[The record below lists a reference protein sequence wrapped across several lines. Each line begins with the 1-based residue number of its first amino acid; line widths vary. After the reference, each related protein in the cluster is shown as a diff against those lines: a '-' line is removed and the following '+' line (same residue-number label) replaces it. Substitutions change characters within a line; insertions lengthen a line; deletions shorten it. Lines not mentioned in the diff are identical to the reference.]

1 MGTGEGGRNVSK
13 MGELDKKE
21 VEINRWGV
29 VTLMETMIS
38 FKILGTY
45 FIVKVFVELQKQN
58 ESTVTSFAWL
68 KTIAKVIWI
77 LMQCTDNK
85 ITYPSDLLTNKFQ
98 PSDSLL
104 CPQKSLLTVTFQRK
118 RRLNLKICYI
128 SFA

>member
-1 MGTGEGGRNVSK
+1 
-13 MGELDKKE
+13 
-21 VEINRWGV
+21 
-29 VTLMETMIS
+29 METMIS
-38 FKILGTY
+38 LKILGTY

-68 KTIAKVIWI
+68 KTIEKVIWI
-77 LMQCTDNK
+77 LMQCTDDK

-118 RRLNLKICYI
+118 KTKFEDMLDIICINSYI
-128 SFA
+128 TKNYHHLFIK